1 MQVRYLICYKLM
13 ITGVRI
19 EHTSSNSVNFKNNT
33 KYPCQGTSSV
43 WKSTD
48 FEFFYAFLFNKSN
61 NLFTLRCD
69 FILFTKTIEICGDCN
84 WKQSKRRRKKPPH
97 LYSKSII
104 LYICVFHFKNIL
116 GWGTHTK
123 NVLREKMAHVF
134 LVNVYKRNI
143 FFIAV

>member
-1 MQVRYLICYKLM
+1 MIILCRFDICYKLM

-33 KYPCQGTSSV
+33 KYSCQGTSSV

-48 FEFFYAFLFNKSN
+48 FEFFMHFYSTKAIIFLHYVVISYFLLKRLKYVGTVTESSRKEGEKKP
-61 NLFTLRCD
+61 T
-69 FILFTKTIEICGDCN
+69 FILEKY
-84 WKQSKRRRKKPPH
+84 H
-97 LYSKSII
+97 L
-104 LYICVFHFKNIL
+104 ICVFHFKNIL

-134 LVNVYKRNI
+134 FGKRI
-143 FFIAV
+143 

>member
-19 EHTSSNSVNFKNNT
+19 EHTSLNSVNFKNNT

-48 FEFFYAFLFNKSN
+48 FEIVYAFLFNKSN

-104 LYICVFHFKNIL
+104 LY
-116 GWGTHTK
+116 
-123 NVLREKMAHVF
+123 
-134 LVNVYKRNI
+134 VYFISNI
-143 FFIAV
+143 FSGEGRIRKMSWEKRWHMYFW